1 MAVLERVMRS
11 FLPSSSTP
19 FMLHALCA
27 PSGVA
32 NSMNPNRV
40 EYEGSLYNR
49 GGGAI
54 NTSIEMQRVK
64 MWTFVMDLKGSVGY
78 PASRIWMMVSHVEK
92 KWPSVSLLRLLG
104 MHPT

>member
-27 PSGVA
+27 PSGEA

-40 EYEGSLYNR
+40 EYEGSLLYTI
-49 GGGAI
+49 GEGQ
-54 NTSIEMQRVK
+54 SIRQLRC
-64 MWTFVMDLKGSVGY
+64 KGRNCG
-78 PASRIWMMVSHVEK
+78 R
-92 KWPSVSLLRLLG
+92 LRLKEGGVIPSEPNLDDG
-104 MHPT
+104 IA

>member
-19 FMLHALCA
+19 FILHALCA
-27 PSGVA
+27 PSGEA

-49 GGGAI
+49 GGG
-54 NTSIEMQRVK
+54 SIRQLRCKGRNCGRLGLKEGGVCDTQRAE
-64 MWTFVMDLKGSVGY
+64 FG
-78 PASRIWMMVSHVEK
+78 
-92 KWPSVSLLRLLG
+92 
-104 MHPT
+104 

>member
-27 PSGVA
+27 PSGEA

-40 EYEGSLYNR
+40 EYEGSLLYAI
-49 GGGAI
+49 GGGGGGNQYVNLDA
-54 NTSIEMQRVK
+54 
-64 MWTFVMDLKGSVGY
+64 KGEIVDVWDCV
-78 PASRIWMMVSHVEK
+78 I
-92 KWPSVSLLRLLG
+92 PSEPNLDDG
-104 MHPT
+104 IA

>member
-27 PSGVA
+27 PSGEA

-49 GGGAI
+49 RGGAI
-54 NTSIEMQRVK
+54 NTSIEMQRAK
-64 MWTFVMDLKGSVGY
+64 LWTFGIEGRRC
-78 PASRIWMMVSHVEK
+78 AI
-92 KWPSVSLLRLLG
+92 PSEPNLDDGVA
-104 MHPT
+104 